1 MLLASGFLEVWIHST
16 SSSRF
21 NSLHLA
27 QSFVFA
33 CVQIKTIEVLDCF
46 LFFCWAPD
54 LLQIQSKKKKKMEW
68 INNSRLHGSKY
79 LPSEMNL
86 ADSDGATPTEFM
98 VCLSLASISS

>member
-1 MLLASGFLEVWIHST
+1 MLLASGFIEVWIHSA

-27 QSFVFA
+27 PYFVFA
-33 CVQIKTIEVLDCF
+33 CVQIKTIEVLNY
-46 LFFCWAPD
+46 LFFFAGRPTYFRF
-54 LLQIQSKKKKKMEW
+54 KVKRKKMEW

-86 ADSDGATPTEFM
+86 ADSDGATPPKFI